1 MTWEKGR
8 ELCLWM
14 YVWHTGNPEFWVW
27 LWLLTNPW
35 PRTSCLNSWIS
46 QMCALLLF
54 IGLAMDF
61 NKQTLSLIT
70 YADTLCYPVV
80 KKKYTPKT
88 NMRTPKILSHEH
100 ILLNNTEK
108 KKQGHSTEFSLSLP
122 VTLSHLSWTWLLW
135 WTEPILIFK
144 KIK

>member
-35 PRTSCLNSWIS
+35 PRTSCLSSWIS
-46 QMCALLLF
+46 QMYALLLL

-70 YADTLCYPVV
+70 HADALCYPVV
-80 KKKYTPKT
+80 KKNTLQRQIWGHLKFFPMNAFYWTIQKSRNKVT
-88 NMRTPKILSHEH
+88 VQNSVYHFQWLWVIFHE
-100 ILLNNTEK
+100 
-108 KKQGHSTEFSLSLP
+108 QGTSGWQNQFSYL
-122 VTLSHLSWTWLLW
+122 
-135 WTEPILIFK
+135 K
-144 KIK
+144 R